1 MSSAHEGRVSEQ
13 GFLRRIQGKFL
24 LLLLLPLVPL
34 LVIQGFLYHQ
44 HFESRRFDELQAN
57 LEMARAVARSFET
70 FIQDVLQQELSI
82 GLALSASQPA
92 LSPEEQRRLLAWST
106 MEHPAIWNFCWV
118 NLNGTVVAA
127 SKAEIV
133 GTNLKEYHFIEEL
146 LAGRAW
152 MVGDLVQS
160 IGPKLK
166 VSFTISRTIPDESG
180 KPAGIIVAFADPDH
194 LDSILGIERS
204 RGAGISL
211 IDRNGMLVYRYPH
224 LHPNWEE
231 RNWLSASPQIA
242 GALSGEEVT
251 WIGKPPYEDKPRIMA
266 RVPVRSVG
274 WAAGA
279 GRNEEDAI
287 AAIKAKLLPQA
298 ALLLL
303 VTLAAFGSALI
314 LSRPVSTSIKKL
326 RDHAHALGRGEAG
339 ALVLESGIAEIREL
353 TEALNIMGERVRLRE
368 AALRDS
374 REQLEKI
381 VEASPF
387 PAIVHA
393 EDGDVL
399 MVNPA
404 WTRLCGY
411 CREDIPTV
419 DAWTRVCGCAPGD
432 IPTVDTWAEW
442 ANGQRKLPVKAH
454 VDILYKLSRMVPEG
468 EYLINT
474 AMGQQRT
481 WDFFSGP
488 IGIDS
493 QGRRLI
499 ISMAADVTERKQME
513 EKLRR
518 AHDELEIRVHQ
529 RTAEL
534 EKVNEQLRLVPQRLI
549 AVQEEERKRLAGELH
564 DSVGQT
570 LAALKFRMEQVL
582 VTMKSGDSEKSLQ
595 LVEQFIPVIQYS
607 IEETRAIYM
616 GLRPRMLEELGVVPT
631 LRWYCRELLQLYPN
645 RHIELDISFEEEDV
659 PEYLKVAIFRITQ
672 EALNNVAKHS
682 RAEWVDVSL
691 RRNDETIYLEIT
703 DDGRGMDTEYILRN
717 STARSLGLTGM
728 KERAE
733 LTGGRFFIESTPGEG
748 VSVKAIWQL
757 ASMGDI
763 Q

>member
-1 MSSAHEGRVSEQ
+1 MSSAHEGRVSERS
-13 GFLRRIQGKFL
+13 FWRRIQGKLL

-34 LVIQGFLYHQ
+34 LVIEGYLYHQ

-92 LSPEEQRRLLAWST
+92 LSQEEQKRLLAWST
-106 MEHPAIWNFCWV
+106 MEHSAIWNFCWV
-118 NLNGTVVAA
+118 NLHGTVVAA
-127 SKAEIV
+127 SQAETV
-133 GTNLKEYHFIEEL
+133 GTNLKEHHFVEEL

-160 IGPKLK
+160 IGPTLK
-166 VSFTISRTIPDESG
+166 VSFTISRTIRDVG
-180 KPAGIIVAFADPDH
+180 GRPAGIVVAFADPDH
-194 LDSILGIERS
+194 LDAILGIERS
-204 RGAGISL
+204 RGGGISL

-242 GALSGEEVT
+242 RALSGEEIT

-266 RVPVRSVG
+266 RVPVKSVG

-298 ALLLL
+298 ILLLL
-303 VTLAAFGSALI
+303 VTLAAFGSALV
-314 LSRPVSTSIKKL
+314 LSRPVSTSIRKL
-326 RDHAHALGRGEAG
+326 RDHAHSLGRGEAG

-353 TEALNIMGERVRLRE
+353 TEALNIMGERVQLRE
-368 AALRDS
+368 AALRNS

-387 PAIVHA
+387 PAIIHA

-404 WTRLCGY
+404 WTRICGY

-432 IPTVDTWAEW
+432 IPTVDTWGEW

-454 VDILYKLSRMVPEG
+454 VDILYKLNRMVPEG

-499 ISMAADVTERKQME
+499 ISMAVDVTERKQME

-529 RTAEL
+529 RTSEL

-645 RHIELDISFEEEDV
+645 RHIELDINFEEEDV

-733 LTGGRFFIESTPGEG
+733 LTGGRFFLESTPGEG
-748 VSVKAIWQL
+748 ASVKAIWQL
-757 ASMGDI
+757 ASMGDVR
-763 Q
+763 